1 MVPSGMEF
9 PRLETFIRV
18 AESGSF
24 NKAAESGNITSTAV
38 IKQMNL
44 LEDEVGVKLF
54 DRTHR
59 GLKLTKAGESFLKDS
74 KYIIKYAKDAE
85 KRARKAMQEEDS
97 LIRIGTSPLTP
108 SEAFTEIWPEI
119 HKYCPE
125 MRFRIVPFEN
135 TPENAAGI
143 LGNLGDNIDVVLGIF
158 DDTLLSLRRC
168 DGFVLYDVPISVAVS
183 LDHPLAEKD
192 ILSVEDLYG
201 QNLLLMHRG
210 WSHSVDELR
219 NDLVAEHPA
228 INIVDFDF
236 YDVEIF
242 NRCSTSNDLL
252 MAIDKWQ
259 NVHPMLKI
267 IPVKWKYT
275 MPYGIFYSYDPSPTV
290 GKLLDAVSS
299 IDFSAY
305 YKK

>member
-1 MVPSGMEF
+1 MEF

-24 NKAAESGNITSTAV
+24 NKAAEIGNITSTAV
-38 IKQMNL
+38 IKQMNI
-44 LEDEVGVKLF
+44 LEEEVGVKLF

-59 GLKLTKAGESFLKDS
+59 GLRLTKAGESFLKDS
-74 KYIIKYAKDAE
+74 KYIIRYAKEAE
-85 KRARKAMQEEDS
+85 KRARKAMQDEDN

-108 SEAFTEIWPEI
+108 SEAFTELWPEI
-119 HKYCPE
+119 RKYCPD

-143 LGNLGDNIDVVLGIF
+143 LANLGENIDVVLGIF
-158 DDTLLSLRRC
+158 DDTLLNLRKC
-168 DGFVLYDVPISVAVS
+168 DGFILYDVPISVAVS
-183 LDHPLAEKD
+183 LDHPLASRKELE
-192 ILSVEDLYG
+192 IEDLCG

-210 WSHSVDELR
+210 WCHSVDEIR
-219 NDLVAEHPA
+219 SDLASEYPE

-242 NRCSTSNDLL
+242 NRCSTSNDVL

-259 NVHPMLKI
+259 NVHPMLRI

-275 MPYGIFYSYDPSPTV
+275 IPYGIFYSYDPSPIV

-299 IDFSAY
+299 IDFSSY

>member
-1 MVPSGMEF
+1 MLLSAMEF

-24 NKAAESGNITSTAV
+24 NKAAEIGNITSTAV

-44 LEDEVGVKLF
+44 LEEEVGVKLF

-59 GLKLTKAGESFLKDS
+59 GLRLTKAGESFLKDS
-74 KYIIKYAKDAE
+74 RYIIKYSKDSVN
-85 KRARKAMQEEDS
+85 RARKAMQEADS

-108 SEAFTEIWPEI
+108 AEAFTELWPEI
-119 HKYCPE
+119 RKYCPD
-125 MRFRIVPFEN
+125 MRFRIITFEN

-143 LGNLGDNIDVVLGIF
+143 LANLGDNIDVVVGIF
-158 DDTLLSLRRC
+158 DETLLNLRKC
-168 DGFVLYDVPISVAVS
+168 DGFILYDVPISVAVS
-183 LDHPLAEKD
+183 LDHPLASKEELE
-192 ILSVEDLYG
+192 IEDLYG

-219 NDLVAEHPA
+219 NDISAHHPE

-236 YDVEIF
+236 YDVDIF
-242 NRCSTSNDLL
+242 NRCSTSVDCL

-267 IPVKWKYT
+267 IPVKWKHT
-275 MPYGIFYSYDPSPTV
+275 IPYGIFYSYDPSPVV

-299 IDFSAY
+299 IDFSSY